1 MKLPN
6 FEKFL
11 GKLTDEQI
19 QSIISD
25 AMKKCEDS
33 ENFGTGGQV
42 SAISWTISL
51 ELLALYH
58 LWLDFYFLLRYN
70 FSVIIGNRKDIQ
82 Q

>member
-1 MKLPN
+1 MEFPR
-6 FEKFL
+6 FEKFVR
-11 GKLTDEQI
+11 KLTDEQI

-58 LWLDFYFLLRYN
+58 LWLAEELSQD
-70 FSVIIGNRKDIQ
+70 G
-82 Q
+82 